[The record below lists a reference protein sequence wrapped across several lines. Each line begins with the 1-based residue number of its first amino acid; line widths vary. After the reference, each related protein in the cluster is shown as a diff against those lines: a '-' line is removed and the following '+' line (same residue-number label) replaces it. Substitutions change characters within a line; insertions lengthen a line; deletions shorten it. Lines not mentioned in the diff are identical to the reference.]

1 MDKDYESAWSEGED
15 AKPAPVVADEPMV
28 DDAPVQSAV
37 QVAARESA
45 DADAKAFSDAFNAET
60 SPVADSNVK
69 PVDLAPAEPAKPKTF
84 KASFAQ
90 ARKDGLKVFE
100 WNGKKYTTDVAK
112 AKAKAESAKPTPSQ
126 MEGAVKPAKPEP
138 KGSWMNG
145 KEQKS
150 IYDGS
155 VSDTLP
161 AAVKEAVKRNGERK
175 TPFIDTEQL
184 QPQNQKGMEFL
195 RK

>member
-1 MDKDYESAWSEGED
+1 MDKDYESAWAEGED
-15 AKPAPVVADEPMV
+15 AKPAPMVADEPMV
-28 DDAPVQSAV
+28 NDAPVQSAV

-60 SPVADSNVK
+60 SPVADSNAK
-69 PVDLAPAEPAKPKTF
+69 PVDLAPMEPAKPKPF
-84 KASFAQ
+84 KAAFAQ

-112 AKAKAESAKPTPSQ
+112 AKAKAAAKVSVKAPEPMVEAAEAPVAKP
-126 MEGAVKPAKPEP
+126 
-138 KGSWMNG
+138 
-145 KEQKS
+145 KEKS

-155 VSDTLP
+155 VADTLP

-175 TPFIDTEQL
+175 TPLIDTEQL